1 LITFILSNAGF
12 AVFIFT
18 AGADLLSALE
28 MDGIVHGFLTHYHTH
43 GEPYLM
49 SAWGAVVSYWDGTV
63 FLVYYIIMAY
73 LSSNG

>member
-1 LITFILSNAGF
+1 
-12 AVFIFT
+12 
-18 AGADLLSALE
+18 
-28 MDGIVHGFLTHYHTH
+28 MDGIVRGFLTHYLEH

-63 FLVYYIIMAY
+63 FLVYYITMAY